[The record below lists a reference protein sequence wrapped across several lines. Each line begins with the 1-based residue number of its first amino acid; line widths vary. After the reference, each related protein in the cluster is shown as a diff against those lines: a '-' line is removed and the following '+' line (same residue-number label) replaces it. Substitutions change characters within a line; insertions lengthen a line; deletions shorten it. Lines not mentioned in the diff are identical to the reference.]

1 MSDWRVR
8 WAVVAVGL
16 WIGVGIAWLR
26 DRPERELRAQWQA
39 DFDARHAEIMAKI
52 RWRALEDGPVCQ

>member
-1 MSDWRVR
+1 MSGWRVR

-26 DRPERELRAQWQA
+26 DRPARERRAQWQA
-39 DFDARHAEIMAKI
+39 EFAEIMAKI
-52 RWRALEDGPVCQ
+52 KWRALEDGPVCQ